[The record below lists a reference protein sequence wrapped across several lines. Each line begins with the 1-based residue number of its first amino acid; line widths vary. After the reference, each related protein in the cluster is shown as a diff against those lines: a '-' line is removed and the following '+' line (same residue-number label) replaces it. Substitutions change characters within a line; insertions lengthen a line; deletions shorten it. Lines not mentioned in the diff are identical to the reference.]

1 MDNSGIVGMLEFQ
14 KTEDL
19 ERMYKLLCRVALQTI
34 ASRVSAHF
42 RQEGKG
48 KALVNAITSGTIS
61 GLNFI
66 EVYLF
71 IILFPT
77 YFISSIFCSQS
88 LLSLKDRYDMFL
100 VTNDPIFTKMMSS
113 DLKYFLSLDLKSTE
127 HLSLFIDDKLKK
139 GDKGMTE
146 QDIDL
151 ALDKTMALFHFLQEK
166 DIFEHYYQQHLAK
179 RLLLNKSVSDE
190 SEKNMLSKLK
200 VIRFCFVEIL
210 TLLMYLHL

>member
-1 MDNSGIVGMLEFQ
+1 
-14 KTEDL
+14 
-19 ERMYKLLCRVALQTI
+19 
-34 ASRVSAHF
+34 
-42 RQEGKG
+42 
-48 KALVNAITSGTIS
+48 
-61 GLNFI
+61 
-66 EVYLF
+66 
-71 IILFPT
+71 
-77 YFISSIFCSQS
+77 
-88 LLSLKDRYDMFL
+88 MFL
-100 VTNDPIFTKMMSS
+100 VKSFTNDPIFTKTMSS
-113 DLKYFLSLDLKSTE
+113 DLKYFLSLDLKSPE
-127 HLSLFIDDKLKK
+127 YLSLFIDDKLKK

-200 VIRFCFVEIL
+200 VIRFCLVEIL